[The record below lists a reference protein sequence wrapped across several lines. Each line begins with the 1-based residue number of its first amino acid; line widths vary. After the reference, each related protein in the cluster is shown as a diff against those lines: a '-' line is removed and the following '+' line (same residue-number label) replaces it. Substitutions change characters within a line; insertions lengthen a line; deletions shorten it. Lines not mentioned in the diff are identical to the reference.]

1 MLSLASGRKLLL
13 NNFSD
18 ALARC
23 GKMRTEKENFR
34 YRFSSNPIFHS
45 RTTQLSIRLL
55 FRFGWQ
61 IEFQIRR
68 WLVASPTR
76 AERFRDWFAI
86 SHSWH
91 CSFVYIFDEAS
102 YSGTPTR
109 TSHGD
114 KINIYKIFKHSAPDG
129 NVAIMD
135 CCESSDCRAWVC
147 EMRSRHC
154 LARWIQIES

>member
-45 RTTQLSIRLL
+45 RN
-55 FRFGWQ
+55 FRFGYC
-61 IEFQIRR
+61 FDSAGR
-68 WLVASPTR
+68 LNFKNVADLLPVPRGRNALATDLRFPDIAVLFTR
-76 AERFRDWFAI
+76 SAKLLTP
-86 SHSWH
+86 S
-91 CSFVYIFDEAS
+91 
-102 YSGTPTR
+102 TPTR

-114 KINIYKIFKHSAPDG
+114 KINIYKTFKHSAPDG

-135 CCESSDCRAWVC
+135 CCESSDCRA
-147 EMRSRHC
+147 
-154 LARWIQIES
+154 